1 MGTKEEDIERIEGGD
16 TEDDDFGYVDLE
28 AKAKEADAERA
39 TKEEKDEGDLDR
51 HPQDK
56 VEELRFKDGDDEWD
70 KIQEGADLDDSGEG
84 KKEDV
89 EEKVDEKEEK
99 KVEGKEEKTK
109 EEEVDEKLKEDLI
122 TYLDKEGGGT
132 KYIVKGREYDLRDL
146 SPQEIK
152 QRFSLAGR
160 AHQVMEEGAEARK
173 QIDERER
180 IAREGAEHSREIMRR
195 YDKVSGRETDNIP
208 EALKPND
215 LDTDNE
221 KALKEYALG
230 LTNKMSTL
238 EKGFDDQKV
247 IGQERELQSQLGT
260 LEKEFPVMSREQVIA
275 VKAFYPDADIRTIAE
290 NSHMNQTSD
299 ATVKK
304 VLEFRPD
311 VVRGIKEEGVKE
323 YLAKK
328 QGKTGIPRR
337 RSSSTVSSKSSEKTK
352 TRTPRT
358 FDEIEAR
365 EEEIIKG
372 YEDSLRN
379 SEE

>member
-1 MGTKEEDIERIEGGD
+1 MAKEDEIERLEGGD
-16 TEDDDFGYVDLE
+16 VEDDEFGYVDLE
-28 AKAKEADAERA
+28 AKAKEAEADKD
-39 TKEEKDEGDLDR
+39 TKEEKVDDLDR
-51 HPQDK
+51 RPADEP
-56 VEELRFKDGDDEWD
+56 EEHRFKDGDDEWD
-70 KIQEGADLDDSGEG
+70 EAQKDDGEKKI
-84 KKEDV
+84 
-89 EEKVDEKEEK
+89 EEKEEELVVEK
-99 KVEGKEEKTK
+99 KVEEKKEETV
-109 EEEVDEKLKEDLI
+109 EEKVDEKLKEDLI
-122 TYLDKEGGGT
+122 KYLDEEGGGT
-132 KYIVKGREYDLRDL
+132 KYIVKGREYDLKDL
-146 SPQEIK
+146 SPQELK

-160 AHQVMEEGAEARK
+160 AHQVMEEGAVARK
-173 QIDERER
+173 QIDDRER

-195 YDKVSGRETDNIP
+195 YDKVSGRETSNVP

-215 LDTDNE
+215 MDTDNE

-247 IGQERELQSQLGT
+247 IGQERELESQLGT

-290 NSHMNQTSD
+290 NSHINQTSD

-311 VVRGIKEEGVKE
+311 VVRGIKEEGIKE

-352 TRTPRT
+352 SRTPRT

-365 EEEIIKG
+365 EEEMIKG
-372 YEDSLRN
+372 YEDSLRD